1 MLEYRNCCHAMK
13 AILAALLLAGGAGLT
28 EHAQAQVITLR
39 VADSLPP
46 SHFITRNGTNYFM
59 EEVTKATN
67 GTVRFE
73 HYPSEQLGKAK
84 DMLTALQSGVAD
96 IALVVPSY
104 MSEKLPLSGVVDL
117 PGGIRSSCQGTF
129 AYAALLEDGG
139 WLAENEFK
147 PNKVRAV
154 FTFVNPPYELFLS
167 KKGRPNLLD
176 LEGRKVRSVGGALD
190 LTVRDMKGVP
200 VRLSAPE
207 IREALSRG
215 TVDGVIWTL
224 PSITAYKLDSLVKSA
239 TRGAKL
245 SSIATT
251 YMISDAAWAKLPET
265 ARKAM
270 VRIGQEATRRTC
282 DMTDKDIDTIYAQF
296 EKQGIDV
303 FDVTSAE
310 QQALTPVF
318 EKVRQ
323 DWVTQLTQRGKPGKE
338 ALAAFE
344 KALAATK

>member
-1 MLEYRNCCHAMK
+1 MK
-13 AILAALLLAGGAGLT
+13 PLLAALLAAVLASAP
-28 EHAQAQVITLR
+28 AADAQVITLR

-46 SHFITRNGTNYFM
+46 THFITRHGTTYFM

-67 GTVRFE
+67 GAVRFE

-84 DMLTALQSGVAD
+84 DMLTLLQSGLAD

-117 PGGIRSSCQGTF
+117 PGGIRSSCEGTL
-129 AYAALLEDGG
+129 AYSALLKDGG

-147 PNKVRAV
+147 ANKVRAV

-190 LTVRDMKGVP
+190 LTVREMKGVP

-224 PSITAYKLDSLVKSA
+224 PSMTAYKLDGLVKSA

-245 SSIATT
+245 SSIATG
-251 YMISDAAWAKLPET
+251 YMISDAAWAKLPDS
-265 ARKAM
+265 ARQAIT
-270 VRIGQEATRRTC
+270 RIGEEATRRVC
-282 DMTDKDIDTIYAQF
+282 DMTDKDIASIYAQF
-296 EKQGIDV
+296 DKQGIEV
-303 FDVTSAE
+303 FDVSAAE
-310 QQALTPVF
+310 QRALAPIF
-318 EKVRQ
+318 DKVRQ

-344 KALAATK
+344 KALAAAK